1 MWKNDRL
8 KQIYKRP
15 EIKAS
20 IEIILSVFAMAFL
33 LMVVVRPTI
42 GIVAQLQKKITDQD
56 LVDKKMTSKITQL
69 ARAKNDLTTFGG
81 QLDLFSKAITD
92 DPGTSD
98 LAKRLSLLVQESGLS
113 VNTFSIGS
121 VPVLGK
127 RINLGNK
134 DSKVAGV
141 DPNKPKLIAGTKVAY
156 TEIVFDLLGSQ
167 KQALDFLAALEKID
181 RLIKITSVDIK
192 REEQKDVD
200 LEKNFKGV
208 RLNGRA
214 SVYYELK

>member
-92 DPGTSD
+92 DSGTSD

-113 VNTFSIGS
+113 VNSFSIGS

-141 DPNKPKLIAGTKVAY
+141 DPNKPKQIAGTKVAY

-167 KQALDFLAALEKID
+167 KQALDFLSSLEKID
-181 RLIKITSVDIK
+181 RLIKITNLDIK
-192 REEQKDVD
+192 SEDQKYVD
-200 LEKNFKGV
+200 LEKI
-208 RLNGRA
+208 
-214 SVYYELK
+214 LKEFG